1 MYTGHDLPQVP
12 QSEPVFPPSSQEPP
26 SSPPSIASDVGIRR
40 KPRRPPP
47 VTPRSF
53 RKFFT
58 PRSILN
64 SGSNG
69 GVKTNRQ
76 ALKTLSS
83 PAINRLGPAFARASK
98 TTASRSIPNEP
109 APAPSGLTRTPST
122 KRKLSFSSIGS
133 PLQSSP
139 LRKVRISAPLQ
150 EEEIG
155 VSVKELEVSGE
166 VQDDETTSIVEDEQP
181 PKPIAPIS
189 RSQAL
194 QTSGGLYM
202 RSVLGPMANRVT
214 MRANAGA
221 GWFTLY
227 GRPRNMF

>member
-12 QSEPVFPPSSQEPP
+12 QSEPVFPPSSQGPP

-40 KPRRPPP
+40 KPKKPPP

-58 PRSILN
+58 PRSILSSEN
-64 SGSNG
+64 NGS
-69 GVKTNRQ
+69 VKTNRQ

-83 PAINRLGPAFARASK
+83 PAVNRLGPAFARASK

-109 APAPSGLTRTPST
+109 APVPAASGLMRTPST

-139 LRKVRISAPLQ
+139 LRRVRISAPVQ
-150 EEEIG
+150 EEEID
-155 VSVKELEVSGE
+155 VPVKELEVAGE
-166 VQDDETTSIVEDEQP
+166 AQDDETTSVVAEEDS
-181 PKPIAPIS
+181 PKPIAPIR

-202 RSVLGPMANRVT
+202 RSVLGPRANRVT

-221 GWFTLY
+221 G
-227 GRPRNMF
+227 